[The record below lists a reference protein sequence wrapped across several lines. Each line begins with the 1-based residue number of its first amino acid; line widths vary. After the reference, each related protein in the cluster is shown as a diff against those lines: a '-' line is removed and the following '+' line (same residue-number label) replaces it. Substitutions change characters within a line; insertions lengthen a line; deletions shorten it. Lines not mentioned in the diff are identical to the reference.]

1 MWGTVNVNMIAN
13 FVFINSD
20 VSEADF
26 EWKPHTEVID
36 EIIAILVLWLTL
48 LCVLPIWLESAPISP
63 PQPPLSLRINNLGD
77 RNTW

>member
-1 MWGTVNVNMIAN
+1 MIAN

-36 EIIAILVLWLTL
+36 ELIAILVL
-48 LCVLPIWLESAPISP
+48 
-63 PQPPLSLRINNLGD
+63 
-77 RNTW
+77 